1 MPAEALIFTAAS
13 NSDSL
18 VKLRGQFQV
27 EQLNMSTDSA
37 ILFCYGFT

>member
-13 NSDSL
+13 TLDSL

-37 ILFCYGFT
+37 ILLCYGFT

>member
-1 MPAEALIFTAAS
+1 MPAEALILNAAS

-18 VKLRGQFQV
+18 AKLRGQFQV